1 MESDEF
7 VSGAGP
13 NPPLR
18 IWSHCRDRTTHPTVR
33 ALPCA
38 CILSGDDTQMTRRY
52 RSLAVSAAVL
62 AGVLALN
69 APQTASA
76 QAGARPAQAAAALSR
91 TVSFA
96 ESAAAASGT
105 LVLPL
110 GSAADLGTRGAGLDD
125 GTRLGVERAI
135 ASAGFG
141 YRARQT
147 LTLRGV
153 GDWDRIL
160 IVGLGA
166 NPDAG
171 EVQESGAVA
180 GRALISEN
188 GPITVLAGGLT
199 ADAASAFATGM
210 GIGHYRSDLY
220 RTSREAAA
228 TGGAVTIVS
237 DTAGAARAAFESRGA
252 ALVEAMTW
260 ARNISNEP
268 PNIIYPETFVERAR
282 AAFAGIRG
290 VTIEVL
296 DVPAMERLG
305 MGALLGVG
313 RGSERPPRLL
323 VIRYRGAG
331 APEGDPIA
339 LVGKG
344 ITFDTGGIS
353 IKPNAGMGNMKM
365 DMSGAASVTGA
376 VLALA
381 RSGAPVNV
389 VAVSALAENMP
400 DGRAIR
406 PSDVLTAMNGK
417 TIEIVSTDAEG
428 RLVLA
433 DALVWTERNLNP
445 AVVVDVATL
454 TGAVSGALGDD
465 YAGLFSRHDA
475 LAEQLDAAGRAT
487 GERLWRLPL
496 HPSYAQDTSSTIAD
510 IINSG
515 AGGAGA
521 GTGAWFIGEF
531 ISRDIP
537 WAHLDIANMAYG
549 GPNDWKPA
557 GSAGFGVRLLEQFVR
572 DWRPIPRGAGD
583 GGG

>member
-1 MESDEF
+1 
-7 VSGAGP
+7 
-13 NPPLR
+13 
-18 IWSHCRDRTTHPTVR
+18 
-33 ALPCA
+33 
-38 CILSGDDTQMTRRY
+38 MTRRY

-62 AGVLALN
+62 AGILSMA
-69 APQTASA
+69 APGAASA
-76 QAGARPAQAAAALSR
+76 QTNARAAQAAVVTPR
-91 TVSFA
+91 TVAFA
-96 ESAAAASGT
+96 DRAPETGGT

-110 GSAADLGTRGAGLDD
+110 AAAADLATRGAGLDD
-125 GTRLGVERAI
+125 ATRQGVERAT
-135 ASAGFG
+135 ASSAFG
-141 YRARQT
+141 YGARQT
-147 LTLRGV
+147 LTLRGI
-153 GDWDRIL
+153 GNWDRIL
-160 IVGLGA
+160 IVGLGQEA
-166 NPDAG
+166 NAGDAHW
-171 EVQESGAVA
+171 SGAVA
-180 GRALISEN
+180 GRALVSET
-188 GPITVLAGGLT
+188 GPVTVLAGGLPAET
-199 ADAASAFATGM
+199 AAAFATGM
-210 GIGHYRSDLY
+210 GVGHYRSDLY
-220 RTSREAAA
+220 NTGREGPAS
-228 TGGAVTIVS
+228 GGAVTVVT
-237 DTAGAARAAFESRGA
+237 DAAEAARTAFEGRGA

-260 ARNISNEP
+260 TRDISNEP
-268 PNIIYPETFVERAR
+268 ANVIYPETFVDRTR
-282 AAFAGIRG
+282 AAFAGVRG

-313 RGSERPPRLL
+313 QGSRRPPRLL
-323 VIRYRGAG
+323 VVRYRGAG
-331 APEGDPIA
+331 APDGGPVA

-344 ITFDTGGIS
+344 ITFDSGGIS
-353 IKPNAGMGNMKM
+353 IKPGAGMGNMKM

-381 RSGAPVNV
+381 RSGAPVDV

-400 DGRAIR
+400 DGAASR
-406 PSDVLTAMNGK
+406 PGDVLTAMNGK
-417 TIEIVSTDAEG
+417 TIEIISTDAEG

-445 AVVVDVATL
+445 AAVVDVATL
-454 TGAVSGALGDD
+454 TGAVGGALGDD

-475 LAEQLDAAGRAT
+475 LADQLDAAGRTT

-521 GTGAWFIGEF
+521 GAGAWFIGEF

-549 GPNDWKPA
+549 GANDWKPA
-557 GSAGFGVRLLEQFVR
+557 GSAGFSVRLLEQFVR
-572 DWRPIPRGAGD
+572 DWRPVPRGTSN